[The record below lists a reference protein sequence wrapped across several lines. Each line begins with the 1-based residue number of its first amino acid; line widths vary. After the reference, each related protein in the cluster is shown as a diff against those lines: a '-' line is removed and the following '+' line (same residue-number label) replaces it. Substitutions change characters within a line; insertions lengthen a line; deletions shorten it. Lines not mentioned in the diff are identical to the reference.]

1 MVRCVTP
8 ARSARVVERS
18 REERLLPG
26 PGKWMA
32 RISLR
37 SRPRR
42 SNARQH
48 TNNAWLES
56 APPLIPKITLRWWVC
71 SRRRIKPEDWISSN
85 RANCFSGSFALINGK
100 RTGWETSSTVG
111 FAGKESDKDGSQ
123 TAWTTWVSKES
134 SRAASRH
141 RPFCQIS
148 AFPEKTW
155 SVVDSLAP
163 AEQIT
168 VMPSLAAGSKA
179 VCRFSSAGARAG
191 RVTRLISKPVSFSVG
206 CW

>member
-37 SRPRR
+37 SRPSR

-71 SRRRIKPEDWISSN
+71 SRRRIRPADWISSS
-85 RANCFSGSFALINGK
+85 RVYCFSGSLALINGK
-100 RTGWETSSTVG
+100 RTGCLLSVTGVLTGIEWLR
-111 FAGKESDKDGSQ
+111 FGSQ
-123 TAWTTWVSKES
+123 AAWIICVSKLS
-134 SRAASRH
+134 SCAA
-141 RPFCQIS
+141 
-148 AFPEKTW
+148 
-155 SVVDSLAP
+155 
-163 AEQIT
+163 
-168 VMPSLAAGSKA
+168 
-179 VCRFSSAGARAG
+179 ARQ
-191 RVTRLISKPVSFSVG
+191 
-206 CW
+206 